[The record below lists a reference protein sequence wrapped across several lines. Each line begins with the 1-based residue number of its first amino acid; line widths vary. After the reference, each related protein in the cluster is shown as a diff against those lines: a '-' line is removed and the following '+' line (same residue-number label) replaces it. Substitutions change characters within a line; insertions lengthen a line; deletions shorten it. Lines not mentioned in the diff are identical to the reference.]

1 MNEKNDR
8 LTATKQ
14 TNKSGMQGAKWSCH
28 ETELKVGTIH

>member
-14 TNKSGMQGAKWSCH
+14 TNKSGMQRAKWSCH
-28 ETELKVGTIH
+28 ETGLKVDTIH